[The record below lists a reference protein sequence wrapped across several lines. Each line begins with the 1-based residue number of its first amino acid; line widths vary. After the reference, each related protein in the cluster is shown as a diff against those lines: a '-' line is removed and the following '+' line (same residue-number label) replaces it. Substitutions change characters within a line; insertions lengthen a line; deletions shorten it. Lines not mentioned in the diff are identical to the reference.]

1 MDVDVAYSV
10 CVQPRNFLTAG
21 WDRKKF
27 HIVWL
32 FTSLNLLLYTTTSIA
47 LASLERFCIVSEIS
61 RNAFKLLSTPW

>member
-32 FTSLNLLLYTTTSIA
+32 FTSLNLLLYTTTVGGGGHI
-47 LASLERFCIVSEIS
+47 LAERRHS
-61 RNAFKLLSTPW
+61 KW